1 LAAQEWET
9 LRQAEPAGTTRTFA
23 MATGTAG
30 LLAVGALILTFTPGG
45 TGAPVA
51 VSATSTPAA
60 QGAALVRLA
69 TPIGDGQRAL
79 MTVGERAA
87 ELGSELDVQ
96 LISGPLVTAV
106 IDAAG
111 NGGLDGVMVVSIT
124 TKVGGHTIAAEL
136 PTPDEIVTVLA
147 NPPVTVAFADV
158 GEVDVVDGTPV
169 LDSDGDLVGLCA
181 ESGGRMR
188 LVPVTGVIGTATVGV
203 DQLRDEVIDDGV
215 TSTSSPATA
224 TSATATTA
232 PPPPITG
239 MPGEPT
245 SVAP

>member
-1 LAAQEWET
+1 LAAQEWEA

-60 QGAALVRLA
+60 QLTPLVRLA

-87 ELGSELDVQ
+87 EFGSEVDVQ
-96 LISGPLVTAV
+96 LISGPMVTAV

-111 NGGLDGVMVVSIT
+111 NGGIDGVMVVSIT
-124 TKVGGHTIAAEL
+124 TKVAGHAIAAEL
-136 PTPDEIVTVLA
+136 PDPDEIVTVLA

-169 LDSDGDLVGLCA
+169 LDADGDLVGLCA

-188 LVPVTGVIGTATVGV
+188 LVPVTGAIDSATADV
-203 DQLRDEVIDDGV
+203 EVVDDGV
-215 TSTSSPATA
+215 TSTSAPATV
-224 TSATATTA
+224 TSAPTA
-232 PPPPITG
+232 PPITEL
-239 MPGEPT
+239 PGATT